1 METMPM
7 QVLLQ
12 ALALAGPALQP
23 LADDALKDGYAALK
37 SLLVARFGPK
47 NPRLERTL
55 DDHAEDP
62 ETYKQPAEKV
72 LHDVGADQ
80 DQEIL
85 DKATELLKQAEKS
98 KPGISHGLV
107 EQINAQHG
115 GRVVVIGGDFH
126 GTLNMGDQR

>member
-12 ALALAGPALQP
+12 ALALAGPALTP
-23 LADDALKDGYAALK
+23 IADDAIKDGYAALK

-47 NPRLERTL
+47 NPKLERTL

-72 LHDVGADQ
+72 LREAGADQ

-85 DKATELLKQAEKS
+85 DRATELLKRAERS
-98 KPGISHGLV
+98 QPGSTHGLV
-107 EQINAQHG
+107 GQINAQHG
-115 GRVVVIGGDFH
+115 GRVVVIGGDFQ

>member
-1 METMPM
+1 MEQLPM

-23 LADDALKDGYAALK
+23 MADQAVKDGYAALK
-37 SLLVARFGPK
+37 TLLVTRFGA
-47 NPRLERTL
+47 NHQRLERTL

-72 LHDVGADQ
+72 LRDAGADQ

-85 DKATELLKQAEKS
+85 DKAAELLKRAERAQ
-98 KPGISHGLV
+98 PGSTRGLV

-115 GRVVVIGGDFH
+115 GRVVVIAGDFE

>member
-1 METMPM
+1 MEQMPM

-12 ALALAGPALQP
+12 ALALAGAALQP
-23 LADDALKDGYAALK
+23 MADQALKDGYGALK
-37 SLLVARFGPK
+37 TLLVTRFSPSNPK
-47 NPRLERTL
+47 LERTL
-55 DDHAEDP
+55 MDHAEDP

-72 LHDVGADQ
+72 LRDAGADQ

-85 DKATELLKQAEKS
+85 DTATELLKQAERVQ
-98 KPGISHGLV
+98 PGSTRGLV

-115 GRVVVIGGDFH
+115 GRVVVIGGNFE

>member
-1 METMPM
+1 M

-23 LADDALKDGYAALK
+23 VADEAVKDGYAALK
-37 SLLVARFGPK
+37 TLLVSRFGLRNPK
-47 NPRLERTL
+47 LERTL

-62 ETYKQPAEKV
+62 ETYRQPAEKV
-72 LHDVGADQ
+72 LREAGADR

-85 DKATELLKQAEKS
+85 DKATELLKRAEHS
-98 KPGISHGLV
+98 KPGSTHGLV

-115 GRVVVIGGDFH
+115 GRVVVIGGNFE

>member
-1 METMPM
+1 M

-12 ALALAGPALQP
+12 ALALAGAALQP
-23 LADDALKDGYAALK
+23 MADQAVKDGYGALK
-37 SLLVARFGPK
+37 TLLVTRFGSKSPK
-47 NPRLERTL
+47 LERTL
-55 DDHAEDP
+55 ADHAEDP

-72 LHDVGADQ
+72 LRDAGADR

-85 DKATELLKQAEKS
+85 DRATELLKRAERAQ
-98 KPGISHGLV
+98 PGSSRGLV

-115 GRVVVIGGDFH
+115 GRVVVIAGDFE

>member
-1 METMPM
+1 METLPI

-12 ALALAGPALQP
+12 ALALAGPALKP

-55 DDHAEDP
+55 EDHAEDP
-62 ETYKQPAEKV
+62 ETYRAPVEKV
-72 LHDVGADQ
+72 LRDAGADQ
-80 DQEIL
+80 DQEIV
-85 DKATELLKQAEKS
+85 DIATELLKRAETS
-98 KPGISHGLV
+98 QPGVSHGLV